1 MLSNI
6 IHLLLAT
13 AENPITELFLQAASQ
28 INIQL
33 SLQPSSLFAASRES
47 FHVKISHYK

>member
-33 SLQPSSLFAASRES
+33 SLAAFLTFRCFTQKFPCEN
-47 FHVKISHYK
+47 FPL